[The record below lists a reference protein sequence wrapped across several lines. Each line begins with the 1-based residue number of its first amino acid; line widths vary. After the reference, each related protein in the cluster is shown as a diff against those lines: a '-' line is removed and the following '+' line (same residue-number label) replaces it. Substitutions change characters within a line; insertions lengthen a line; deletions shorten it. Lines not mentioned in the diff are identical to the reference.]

1 MSDYTYPILEFDASR
16 DAILN
21 PCPKALLRPLPQRG
35 VLCFFADVISD
46 LALSGALQ
54 QIGSLVSEIG
64 LNPVYLMQR
73 EGKELFVCHPGVGAP
88 LAAGF
93 LEELIALG
101 GRQFVACGSCGALK
115 EGIGVGQL
123 LILTAAVRDEGTS
136 YHYLPAGHEVSASP
150 SVVAALEKT
159 FQRCGLPYRLT
170 KTWTTDA
177 LYRETIERRAK
188 RVSEGCEVVEMEAAA
203 FFAVAEFRNVAFGQV
218 VYGGDLVIPE
228 GWDSRRWNARG
239 NVRHLLFSL
248 TVEACSAL
256 E

>member
-1 MSDYTYPILEFDASR
+1 MNDLIYPILEFDACR

-21 PCPKALLRPLPQRG
+21 PRPKALSRHLPQRG

-46 LALSGALQ
+46 LVLSGDLQ

-64 LNPVYLMQR
+64 LNPVYLMKQG
-73 EGKELFVCHPGVGAP
+73 GKELFVCHPGVGAP

-101 GRQFVACGSCGALK
+101 GLQFIACGGCGALR
-115 EGIGVGQL
+115 EGIGAGQL
-123 LILTAAVRDEGTS
+123 LILTAAVRDEDTS
-136 YHYLPAGHEVSASP
+136 YHYLPAGREVHACP
-150 SVVAALEKT
+150 RIVAALEKT
-159 FQRCGLPYRLT
+159 FQQRGVPYSLT

-177 LYRETIERRAK
+177 LYRETAERRAR

-203 FFAVAEFRNVAFGQV
+203 FFAVAEFRGVAFGQV
-218 VYGGDLVIPE
+218 VYGDDLVVPE
-228 GWDSRRWNARG
+228 GWDSRRWAERG
-239 NVRHLLFSL
+239 NVRHLVFSL
-248 TVEACSAL
+248 AVEACLAL